1 MITALAVALFI
12 IGLLNLFYKDLVWQ
26 LTSIGGSLE
35 GLPTER
41 TPSWDLW
48 MTLTGAAAI
57 VLGLVFWWW

>member
-1 MITALAVALFI
+1 MTALAVALFI

-35 GLPTER
+35 GLSAER
-41 TPSWDLW
+41 TPGWDLW
-48 MTLTGAAAI
+48 MTLTGAVAI